1 MIPVFTT
8 PSQQAGIID
17 PGYNGDSGCAGRGR
31 AGALCLFSAMNRFQ
45 SALLIFLIGLAPAPL
60 ARAQDSVLGVDP
72 LYPEFAH
79 PREDAFAAIEKRDYR
94 FINVDRHGKDV
105 PGLERY
111 ARFVEIY
118 GMRPV
123 KQRFLLFATPSQK
136 FSFILRARAYA
147 EEYNQTVLHYLQQ
160 QAAKS

>member
-1 MIPVFTT
+1 
-8 PSQQAGIID
+8 
-17 PGYNGDSGCAGRGR
+17 
-31 AGALCLFSAMNRFQ
+31 MNR
-45 SALLIFLIGLAPAPL
+45 LLPL
-60 ARAQDSVLGVDP
+60 LLVLSLFASARAQDSPAEFDL

-111 ARFVEIY
+111 PRLVEIY
-118 GMRPV
+118 GTRFV

-147 EEYNQTVLHYLQQ
+147 GEYNRTLLHYLGQQ
-160 QAAKS
+160 IPRK

>member
-1 MIPVFTT
+1 MIPRIHRVLPVFMLVACGWTFA
-8 PSQQAGIID
+8 PS
-17 PGYNGDSGCAGRGR
+17 
-31 AGALCLFSAMNRFQ
+31 
-45 SALLIFLIGLAPAPL
+45 
-60 ARAQDSVLGVDP
+60 ARAQDSLLGVDP

-79 PREDAFAAIEKRDYR
+79 PREDAFAAIEKRDFR

-123 KQRFLLFATPSQK
+123 KQRFLLFASPSQK

-160 QAAKS
+160 QQSSKG

>member
-1 MIPVFTT
+1 
-8 PSQQAGIID
+8 
-17 PGYNGDSGCAGRGR
+17 
-31 AGALCLFSAMNRFQ
+31 MNRFQ
-45 SALLIFLIGLAPAPL
+45 SALLIFLIGLAPVPL
-60 ARAQDSVLGVDP
+60 ARAQDSLLGVDP

-111 ARFVEIY
+111 PRFVEIY
-118 GMRPV
+118 GTRFV

-147 EEYNQTVLHYLQQ
+147 GEYNQALLHYLQQ
-160 QAAKS
+160 QNSKN

>member
-1 MIPVFTT
+1 MLLPAMHRLFPLLLFLVFV
-8 PSQQAGIID
+8 
-17 PGYNGDSGCAGRGR
+17 PG
-31 AGALCLFSAMNRFQ
+31 
-45 SALLIFLIGLAPAPL
+45 AP
-60 ARAQDSVLGVDP
+60 AQDSSGGVDL

-111 ARFVEIY
+111 GRFVEIY
-118 GMRPV
+118 GAQFV
-123 KQRFLLFATPSQK
+123 KQRFRLFATSSQK

-147 EEYNQTVLHYLQQ
+147 EEYNQTLLHYLQQ
-160 QAAKS
+160 NPKK

>member
-1 MIPVFTT
+1 MLVACGWT
-8 PSQQAGIID
+8 
-17 PGYNGDSGCAGRGR
+17 
-31 AGALCLFSAMNRFQ
+31 L
-45 SALLIFLIGLAPAPL
+45 APL
-60 ARAQDSVLGVDP
+60 AGAQDSIAGVDL

-79 PREDAFAAIEKRDYR
+79 PREDALAAIGKRDYR

-111 ARFVEIY
+111 PRLVEIY
-118 GMRPV
+118 GTRFV

-147 EEYNQTVLHYLQQ
+147 DEYNQTLLHYLLQ
-160 QAAKS
+160 QAPKN